1 MFEMLDKLEILIRE
15 ASLHTRMAIM
25 FVSILI
31 GIALSQLT
39 FSLLRKAAGR
49 MTDKSYPLARRAFR
63 GIPTVWG
70 ILLGGLIAVQILTI
84 PPRALLFL
92 ERIFKIIGI
101 ISLSIMGARLVSS
114 FLTQKLQKTASTFA
128 STSILVTLIEL
139 VVYITGFLF
148 LLQSFG
154 VSITPLITA
163 LGIGGLAVALALQDT
178 LANLFSGINILLSK
192 QIKMGDFIKLST
204 GEEGTVIDMNWRNTA
219 IKQPS
224 NNMVVVPN
232 LKIASSILTN
242 YALPYSE
249 CSIVIPVGVSY
260 DSDLEQVE
268 KVTSAVAKEV
278 LQETEGGVSSFE
290 PFIRYVSFAQFSITF
305 NVILRV
311 KNVTDQSLIQHEFIK
326 RLHVRYRQESIE
338 IPFPTRTVQLQG
350 LT

>member
-1 MFEMLDKLEILIRE
+1 MFEMLDKLEIIIRE
-15 ASLHTRMAIM
+15 ANFYTRMAVM
-25 FVSILI
+25 FISIVV
-31 GIALSQLT
+31 GIALSQLA
-39 FSLLRKAAGR
+39 FALLRKVAAR
-49 MTDKSYPLARRAFR
+49 ITDKSYALAQRAFR

-70 ILLGGLIAVQILTI
+70 ILLGGFIAVQILTI

-101 ISLSIMGARLVSS
+101 ISFSIMGARLVSI
-114 FLTQKLQKTASTFA
+114 FLTQKFQKTASTFA

-139 VVYITGFLF
+139 IVYITGFLF

-154 VSITPLITA
+154 VSITPLLTA
-163 LGIGGLAVALALQDT
+163 LGVGGLAVALALQDT

-219 IKQPS
+219 IKQLS

-232 LKIASSILTN
+232 LKIASSILIN

-249 CSIVIPVGVSY
+249 CSVVIPVGVSY

-268 KVTSAVAKEV
+268 KITSAVAKEI
-278 LQETEGGVSSFE
+278 LHETAGGVSDFE
-290 PFIRYVSFAQFSITF
+290 PFIRYVGFAQSSITF

-311 KNVTDQSLIQHEFIK
+311 RHVTDQALVQHEFIK
-326 RLHVRYRQESIE
+326 RLHVRYRQEGIQ
-338 IPFPTRTVQLQG
+338 IPFPITTVQLQNQ
-350 LT
+350 T

>member
-1 MFEMLDKLEILIRE
+1 MFEMLDKLEIIIRE
-15 ASLHTRMAIM
+15 ANFHTRMAIM
-25 FVSILI
+25 FISIAV

-39 FSLLRKAAGR
+39 FALLRKAAAR
-49 MTDKSYPLARRAFR
+49 ITDRSYPLARRAFR

-70 ILLGGLIAVQILTI
+70 ILLGGFIAVQILTI

-101 ISLSIMGARLVSS
+101 ISFSIMGARLVSI

-154 VSITPLITA
+154 VSITPLLTA
-163 LGIGGLAVALALQDT
+163 LGVGGLAVALALQDT

-232 LKIASSILTN
+232 LKIASSILIN

-268 KVTSAVAKEV
+268 KITSAVAKEV
-278 LQETEGGVSSFE
+278 LLETEGGVSNFE
-290 PFIRYVSFAQFSITF
+290 PFIRYVGFAQFSITF

-311 KNVTDQSLIQHEFIK
+311 KNVTDQALIQHEFIK
-326 RLHVRYRQESIE
+326 RLHVRYRKEGIE
-338 IPFPTRTVQLQG
+338 IPFPIRTVQLQSQA
-350 LT
+350 

>member
-1 MFEMLDKLEILIRE
+1 MFEMLDKLEIIIRE
-15 ASLHTRMAIM
+15 ANFYTRMAIL
-25 FVSILI
+25 FISIVI
-31 GIALSQLT
+31 GIVLSQLT
-39 FSLLRKAAGR
+39 FALLRKAVSR
-49 MTDKSYPLARRAFR
+49 ITDRSYPLARRAFR

-70 ILLGGLIAVQILTI
+70 ILLGGFIAVQILTI

-101 ISLSIMGARLVSS
+101 ISFSIMGARLVSS

-139 VVYITGFLF
+139 VVYLTGFLF

-154 VSITPLITA
+154 VSITPLLTA
-163 LGIGGLAVALALQDT
+163 LGVGGLAVALALQDT

-219 IKQPS
+219 IKQLS
-224 NNMVVVPN
+224 NNMIVVPN
-232 LKIASSILTN
+232 LKIASSILIN

-249 CSIVIPVGVSY
+249 CSVVIPVGVSY

-268 KVTSAVAKEV
+268 RITSAVAKEV
-278 LQETEGGVSSFE
+278 LLETEGGVSNFE
-290 PFIRYVSFAQFSITF
+290 PFIRYVSFAQSSITF
-305 NVILRV
+305 NVILRA
-311 KNVTDQSLIQHEFIK
+311 KHVTDQSLIQHEFIK
-326 RLHVRYRQESIE
+326 RLHVRYRQEGIE
-338 IPFPTRTVQLQG
+338 IPFPITTVQLQNQ
-350 LT
+350 T

>member
-1 MFEMLDKLEILIRE
+1 MFEMLDKLEIIIRE
-15 ASLHTRMAIM
+15 ANFYTRMAIL
-25 FVSILI
+25 FISIVI
-31 GIALSQLT
+31 GIVLSQLT
-39 FSLLRKAAGR
+39 FALLRKAVSR
-49 MTDKSYPLARRAFR
+49 ITDRSYPLARLAFR

-70 ILLGGLIAVQILTI
+70 ILLGGFIAVQILTI

-101 ISLSIMGARLVSS
+101 ISFSIMGARLVSS

-139 VVYITGFLF
+139 IVYITGFLF

-154 VSITPLITA
+154 VSITPLLTA
-163 LGIGGLAVALALQDT
+163 LGVGGLAVALALQDT

-219 IKQPS
+219 IKQLS
-224 NNMVVVPN
+224 NNMIVVPN
-232 LKIASSILTN
+232 LKIASSILIN

-249 CSIVIPVGVSY
+249 CSVVIPVGVSY

-268 KVTSAVAKEV
+268 RITSAVAKEV
-278 LQETEGGVSSFE
+278 LLETEGGVSNFE
-290 PFIRYVSFAQFSITF
+290 PFIRYVSFAQSSITF
-305 NVILRV
+305 NVILRA
-311 KNVTDQSLIQHEFIK
+311 KHVTDQSLIQHEFIK
-326 RLHVRYRQESIE
+326 RLHVRYRQEGIE
-338 IPFPTRTVQLQG
+338 IPFPITTVQLQNQ
-350 LT
+350 T

>member
-1 MFEMLDKLEILIRE
+1 MFEMLDKLEIIIRE
-15 ASLHTRMAIM
+15 ANFHTRMAIL
-25 FVSILI
+25 FISIVVGI
-31 GIALSQLT
+31 GLSQLT
-39 FSLLRKAAGR
+39 FALLRKAVSR
-49 MTDKSYPLARRAFR
+49 VTDKSYPLARRAFR

-70 ILLGGLIAVQILTI
+70 ILLGGFIAVQILTI

-101 ISLSIMGARLVSS
+101 ISFSIMGARLVSS

-139 VVYITGFLF
+139 IVYITGFLF

-154 VSITPLITA
+154 VSITPLLTA
-163 LGIGGLAVALALQDT
+163 LGVGGLAVALALQDT

-219 IKQPS
+219 IKQLS
-224 NNMVVVPN
+224 NNMIVVPN
-232 LKIASSILTN
+232 LKIASSILIN

-249 CSIVIPVGVSY
+249 CSVVIPVGVSY

-268 KVTSAVAKEV
+268 RITSAVAKEV
-278 LQETEGGVSSFE
+278 LLETEGGVSNFE
-290 PFIRYVSFAQFSITF
+290 PFIRYVSFAQSSITF
-305 NVILRV
+305 NVILRA
-311 KNVTDQSLIQHEFIK
+311 KHVTDQSLIQHEFIK
-326 RLHVRYRQESIE
+326 RLHVRYRQEGIE
-338 IPFPTRTVQLQG
+338 IPFPITTVQLQNQ
-350 LT
+350 T